1 MGGGAVTRKK
11 GKLPSA
17 YSSTSS
23 SISSLN
29 LGFISSILSR
39 LPDLNLIKILK
50 QVTDKTE
57 SEICSRYLIRQERTS
72 LDTQQDRKKLL

>member
-1 MGGGAVTRKK
+1 MMWGGGIDKKK
-11 GKLPSA
+11 GKIPSA

-39 LPDLNLIKILK
+39 LPDLNLIEILK
-50 QVTDKTE
+50 K
-57 SEICSRYLIRQERTS
+57 I
-72 LDTQQDRKKLL
+72 